1 MWLTEAHVEAST
13 EGSMFLAGIL
23 LKMGGYGFI
32 RLNVE
37 GLGVAIG
44 LGFYIMVYLGVLTM
58 VMASATTLVQTNLK
72 RWVAYGSISHM
83 GMVLIGLVVGNEVGY
98 MGGIIQMISH
108 GIVSSGLF
116 LCVGLLY
123 EYIGTKNIWYLTGL
137 SQT

>member
-1 MWLTEAHVEAST
+1 MEAST

-32 RLNVE
+32 RLNVG
-37 GLGVAIG
+37 GLGLAIG

-83 GMVLIGLVVGNEVGY
+83 GMVLVGLIVGNDVSY

-123 EYIGTKNIWYLTGL
+123 EYIGTKDIWYLTGL